1 MAGFTRAESGL
12 TYLTDILVANTADLL
27 DIGGGLGNILQRVS
41 GEGKL
46 ILLVLGDLDIDT
58 LVHDDLAD
66 DLLADEVADLD
77 DEVAGL
83 GILLNVD
90 VDWEMGVDVT
100 HLVLE
105 ALGDTDDHVV
115 DQGADSAEGGNV
127 LASTVVELDVD
138 DIALWVGEVD
148 CQVGEVLLENTC
160 EIVSMFR
167 FYRTVPRHWMSCAQN
182 IRAGKYVPLGPSTVT
197 NLDLMVTLTMKGMKS
212 ASDLQIIPA
221 LYERPKYAAAMYVR
235 VIAPESD
242 IATMPREQH
251 GQAKWIRVWSKRVR
265 S

>member
-1 MAGFTRAESGL
+1 M
-12 TYLTDILVANTADLL
+12 TYLTDILVANAANLL
-27 DIGGGLGNILQRVS
+27 DIGGGLGNILQRVT

-46 ILLVLGDLDIDT
+46 ILLVLGDLDVNT

-66 DLLADEVADLD
+66 DLLTDEVADLD
-77 DEVAGL
+77 DEVSGL

-90 VDWEMGVDVT
+90 VDWEMGVDVA

-115 DQGADSAEGGNV
+115 DQGADGAESGNV

-160 EIVSMFR
+160 E
-167 FYRTVPRHWMSCAQN
+167 
-182 IRAGKYVPLGPSTVT
+182 
-197 NLDLMVTLTMKGMKS
+197 
-212 ASDLQIIPA
+212 
-221 LYERPKYAAAMYVR
+221 
-235 VIAPESD
+235 
-242 IATMPREQH
+242 
-251 GQAKWIRVWSKRVR
+251 
-265 S
+265 